1 MINIKCNSELE
12 IYAARQLNLMLGI
25 LVEDDIYL
33 SFLNDGEAGLI
44 KLKLNNEIHEHLT
57 TKYLELC
64 SDFLTLKR
72 ESTLP
77 KDKLGRV
84 CFTKE
89 QADDISFP
97 FLDDEVK
104 RLRTLIQKFLCKN
117 NVSYTRVNFINEPS
131 VCLSH
136 DVDSLKSNS
145 IIRFA
150 YNFLRSVVS
159 LNFSSFFNYIK
170 KKSAFLNTHADIRKF
185 VQVETEYNF
194 RSTYFFLSLPF
205 FLGREGRRY
214 SVRSG
219 KIKKI
224 IRYLIENKFEIG
236 MHTSRKGFSEIKL
249 GKAEIKRLK
258 KATGEITV
266 AGVRNHYLQGNF
278 PKLWNVYENLFD
290 YDSSLG
296 SSEYIVYRSGTSN
309 PFQPFDYNLNREL
322 DILEVPLIVMD
333 GAITGNCE
341 EIFNKVKEHI
351 DIAFDNRSLITIL
364 WHTDRIIPDEFTEH
378 SYAYEK
384 VLAYLFQLN
393 FSSLTINEAV
403 LKYKDYKQ
411 KMDSNINIL

>member
-1 MINIKCNSELE
+1 MFNIKCNSDLE

-25 LVEDDIYL
+25 LVEDNIYL
-33 SFLNDGEAGLI
+33 KFINESDACSI
-44 KLKLNNEIHEHLT
+44 KLKLSNGIQELLT
-57 TKYLELC
+57 TNYLMLC

-77 KDKLGRV
+77 KDRYGRV
-84 CFTKE
+84 CFSKD
-89 QADDISFP
+89 QAKDISFP
-97 FLDDEVK
+97 FLDNEVK
-104 RLRTLIQKFLCKN
+104 RLRILIEEFFDKN
-117 NVSYTRVNFINEPS
+117 GISYTKVNFINGPS

-150 YNFLRSVVS
+150 YNFLKSVVS
-159 LNFSSFFNYIK
+159 FNFSNFYNYIK
-170 KKSAFLNTHADIRKF
+170 KKSAFLNTHGDIRKF
-185 VQVETEYNF
+185 VQVEDKYHF

-205 FLGREGRRY
+205 FLGSEGRRY

-219 KIKKI
+219 KIEKL

-236 MHTSRKGFSEIKL
+236 MHMSRKGFSSIKL
-249 GKAEIKRLK
+249 GKGEIKRLK
-258 KATGEITV
+258 KATGEISV

-278 PKLWNVYENLFD
+278 PKLWNVYENLFE

-333 GAITGNCE
+333 GAIAGNCE
-341 EIFNKVKEHI
+341 EIFNKVKQHI
-351 DIAFDNRSLITIL
+351 DIAFDNSSLITIL
-364 WHTDRIIPDEFTEH
+364 WHTDRIIPDEFTEY
-378 SYAYEK
+378 SSAYK
-384 VLAYLFQLN
+384 KILDYLFQLN

-411 KMDSNINIL
+411 KMDSNLNLL